1 MTSSRANL
9 RRLVNETKKLEM
21 DKESDKEIFE
31 VEKVD
36 DDMFHWRATIFGP
49 KDSLYYGYGFL
60 LDIVLPTNYPTSPI
74 SVKFV
79 TPIEHVNVN
88 GQGDICMDILKNGW
102 TSALNI
108 RTVLVSI
115 VSLLS
120 APNTD
125 DPFNSDLAELYK
137 KNPKE
142 YEKKILNACK
152 SRGISQNIK
161 ISAKKTQSLSKTTV
175 DV

>member
-9 RRLVNETKKLEM
+9 RRIVNETKKLES
-21 DKESDKEIFE
+21 DKESDKEIFV
-31 VEKVD
+31 VEKID

-49 KDSLYYGYGFL
+49 EDSLYYGYGFL
-60 LDIVLPTNYPTSPI
+60 LDIVLPTDYPTSPI
-74 SVKFV
+74 SVKFI
-79 TPIEHVNVN
+79 TQIEHVNVN
-88 GQGDICMDILKNGW
+88 SKGDICMDILKTEW

-120 APNTD
+120 APNTG

-142 YEKKILNACK
+142 YERKIINACK
-152 SRGISQNIK
+152 SHGIRQNVTIPL
-161 ISAKKTQSLSKTTV
+161 KKTQSLSQNTV